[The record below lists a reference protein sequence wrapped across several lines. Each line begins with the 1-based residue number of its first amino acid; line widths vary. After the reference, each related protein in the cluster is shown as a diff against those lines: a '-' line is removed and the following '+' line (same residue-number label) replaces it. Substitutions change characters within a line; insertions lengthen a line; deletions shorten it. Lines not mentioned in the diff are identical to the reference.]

1 MLVLCCGMLKRIIE
15 VLSGKE
21 KKREEKEVLSG
32 KEKKREEKEVLSGN
46 AGRILACAY
55 EQCSTRSASYEAS
68 SYRAIDVVQDSTFRV
83 CGQPSHLLLSH

>member
-32 KEKKREEKEVLSGN
+32 KEKKREEKEVLSGKEKK
-46 AGRILACAY
+46 R
-55 EQCSTRSASYEAS
+55 
-68 SYRAIDVVQDSTFRV
+68 
-83 CGQPSHLLLSH
+83 